1 MKVVGADKLT
11 RQLRALP
18 KAQRSH
24 VVKALAKSAVEGE
37 RVART
42 LVPVDS
48 GDLKSGIHTKSQDE
62 GMTVSVEAA
71 PEDKQSQIKAKAVE
85 FGRKK
90 GDRGTTDPRP
100 YMRRTQAYLAKRHKN
115 RVKRA
120 INKAVKEV
128 VSK

>member
-1 MKVVGADKLT
+1 MKVTGTARLA

-18 KAQRSH
+18 SVQQGH
-24 VVKALAKSAVEGE
+24 IVKALAKSAAEGE

-42 LVPVDS
+42 LVPVDL
-48 GDLKSGIHTKSQDE
+48 GHLKAGIHTKTQDG

-71 PEDKQSQIKAKAVE
+71 PAEKEAQIKAKAVE

-90 GDRGTTDPRP
+90 GDRGTTEANPF
-100 YMRRTQAYLAKRHKN
+100 MRRTQAYLAKRVKG

-120 INKAVKEV
+120 IKQAAKEV
-128 VSK
+128 TAK